1 MDYYE
6 GNIQFRVNQQDFDEA
21 LDPITTGVKKH
32 RNRNS
37 EKQIYGIWANSSE
50 SEEESSSSWG
60 NKQSRV
66 AKDYSAPVSFV
77 NAESSDSKRVKS
89 VTKNVNRIQSQ
100 FHSSSN
106 MSKKNDI
113 GGWEKHTK
121 GFGSKMLEMMGYREG
136 QGLGPQGIG
145 IVEPIKVQMN
155 QGRVCLDSKLTLP
168 IGRVERGNDFKEEL
182 EKKAVKSERWKKKR
196 GSIAESGS
204 RFKSMSEIMELAIT
218 NPRLLNKPKV
228 HSFMNTDR
236 VGLKTKVINMTGPE
250 YQEFESLEEYIQKS
264 GASRGS
270 GRGEVGFLPQ
280 LVQNIDLLVD
290 NTEINIVKLNRQI
303 EYDSDMLVQLKH
315 EQKELNEK
323 KSDIANQLTRM
334 TQLLL
339 TLDMIE
345 QRRLSGL
352 IDLDMCE
359 QWFRDLLVDFSIE
372 YTKMRLC
379 ILAKPIVF
387 PLIQTEIMSWEPLQI
402 PEDQNVQN
410 LFRTWRELL
419 EIEPF
424 PLPGF
429 PKGHTVYE
437 HLFMEVWVPKF
448 TSCVSSA
455 SLRDPQPLIQL
466 LGIWKN
472 YLTPHIHIHLE
483 NVVII
488 PALHAELDLWDPL
501 KDILPLHY
509 WVHPWLPFMQ
519 HSLELIFPVIRQKLS
534 AALLHWHPSDP
545 SAYHVIKPWNG
556 VFSQGEFSA
565 FIATAICP
573 KLNIAMQ
580 HLVID
585 PSNQKLEPFND
596 VMRWRDLLTTS
607 QLVDMLCH
615 QFFPKW
621 LGVLESWIMGSPDFH
636 EVSRWYRGWKS
647 MLDAELLACSPIK
660 HSFLRALDLINSV
673 IQWTPDPSLRE
684 DLIHFTQQERKDSFN
699 ISPHPPP
706 PLPTPELSFKDLL
719 QKYAQRDDILYIPL
733 NKQGPNG
740 TFLYKFGTYNIYIE
754 KNVIFT
760 AKGTSW
766 LPISIDELITSC
778 H

>member
-6 GNIQFRVNQQDFDEA
+6 GNINFGVNQQDFEEA
-21 LDPITTGVKKH
+21 LDPITTGVKKRKNH
-32 RNRNS
+32 SR

-50 SEEESSSSWG
+50 SEDESSSSRG
-60 NKQSRV
+60 NKQSRGT
-66 AKDYSAPVSFV
+66 KDYSAPVSFV
-77 NAESSDSKRVKS
+77 NAESYNSKHIKS
-89 VTKNVNRIQSQ
+89 EIKNLNHRQNQ
-100 FHSSSN
+100 FHISSN
-106 MSKKNDI
+106 VSRKKDI

-136 QGLGPQGIG
+136 QGLGPQGTG
-145 IVEPIKVQMN
+145 IIEPIKVQTN
-155 QGRVCLDSKLTLP
+155 QGRGCLDSKVSLS
-168 IGRVERGNDFKEEL
+168 IDKAEQENYCFKEEVK
-182 EKKAVKSERWKKKR
+182 KKAVKSDRWKKKA
-196 GSIAESGS
+196 GLVAESGS
-204 RFKSMSEIMELAIT
+204 RFKSVNEIMELAIT
-218 NPRLLNKPKV
+218 RHLNKPKV
-228 HSFMNTDR
+228 NSFINTDR
-236 VGLKTKVINMTGPE
+236 IGLKTKVINMTGPE
-250 YQEFESLEEYIQKS
+250 YQEFDSLEEYVQKS

-270 GRGEVGFLPQ
+270 GGREIDFLPE
-280 LVQNIDLLVD
+280 LVQNVDLLVD

-303 EYDSDMLVQLKH
+303 EYDSDMLVQLNH

-323 KSDIANQLTRM
+323 KSDSADKLTRM
-334 TQLLL
+334 TKLLL

-359 QWFRDLLVDFSIE
+359 QWFRDLLADFSVE
-372 YTKMRLC
+372 YTQMRLC
-379 ILAKPIVF
+379 LLAKPIVF
-387 PLIQTEIMSWEPLQI
+387 PLIQTALTTWEPLQM
-402 PEDQNVQN
+402 PEDQNVQH
-410 LFRTWRELL
+410 LFSTWRELL
-419 EIEPF
+419 EIEP
-424 PLPGF
+424 LPFAEF

-448 TSCVSSA
+448 VSCISSA
-455 SLRDPQPLIQL
+455 SLRDPQPLTQL
-466 LGIWKN
+466 LDIWKN
-472 YLTPHIHIHLE
+472 YLTPHIHMHLE
-483 NVVII
+483 KVVII
-488 PALHAELDLWDPL
+488 PALHAELDFWDPL

-509 WVHPWLPFMQ
+509 WIHPWLTFMQ
-519 HSLELIFPVIRQKLS
+519 RSLDLIFPNIRQKLS
-534 AALLHWHPSDP
+534 AALQHWHPSDP

-621 LGVLESWIMGSPDFH
+621 LGVLESWLMGSPDFH

-647 MLDAELLACSPIK
+647 MLDTELLACPPIK

-673 IQWTPDPSLRE
+673 IQWTPDASLRE
-684 DLIHFTQQERKDSFN
+684 NLTFFTQQERKDSFN

-706 PLPTPELSFKDLL
+706 PLPTPELSFKELL

-740 TFLYKFGTYNIYIE
+740 NFIYKFGTYNIYIE

-766 LPISIDELITSC
+766 LPISIDELLTSC